1 MPAPA
6 VMDALG
12 RLVDI
17 MAKLRAPGGCPW
29 DREQTHATLR
39 PYLLE
44 EAYEVLDAIDH
55 EDADALRDE
64 LGDLLLQVV
73 FHSELAGETGAFT
86 IADVANAIASKLVRR
101 HPHVFGD
108 VTVRDA
114 GDVMQNWRDIK
125 AAERAAKHAAK
136 NASQTGDGGVP
147 AGVLDGVP
155 RALPALA
162 RSQKMGDRLSH
173 VGFDWDDVAGVLAQ
187 LDAER
192 AELAQALADGDRAAA
207 GRELGDMLLTLASAA
222 RHLDTSA
229 ELALGEANDRLAAR
243 VAHVEAAA
251 RAAGKTIGDLDAGE
265 RDRFWAAAKLA
276 TSR

>member
-6 VMDALG
+6 ATDALA

-29 DREQTHATLR
+29 DREQTHASLR

-44 EAYEVLDAIDH
+44 EAYEVLEAIDDG
-55 EDADALRDE
+55 DADALRDE

-73 FHSELAGETGAFT
+73 FHAELAGETGAFT
-86 IADVANAIASKLVRR
+86 IADVANAISSKLVRR
-101 HPHVFGD
+101 HPHVFAD
-108 VTVRDA
+108 VAVRDA
-114 GDVMQNWRDIK
+114 DDVMRNWRDIK
-125 AAERAAKHAAK
+125 AAERAAKK
-136 NASQTGDGGVP
+136 DDGP

-162 RSQKMGDRLSH
+162 RAQTIGDRLAH
-173 VGFDWDDVAGVLAQ
+173 VGFDWDDLAGVLAQ
-187 LDAER
+187 LDDER
-192 AELAQALADGDRAAA
+192 AELAEAIAAGDRAAA
-207 GRELGDMLLTLASAA
+207 QRELGDVLLTLASAA

-229 ELALGEANDRLAAR
+229 ELALAEAADRLSAR
-243 VAHVEAAA
+243 VAHVETAA
-251 RAAGKTIGDLDAGE
+251 RAEGKSIEELDASE

>member
-1 MPAPA
+1 
-6 VMDALG
+6 
-12 RLVDI
+12 
-17 MAKLRAPGGCPW
+17 
-29 DREQTHATLR
+29 
-39 PYLLE
+39 
-44 EAYEVLDAIDH
+44 
-55 EDADALRDE
+55 
-64 LGDLLLQVV
+64 
-73 FHSELAGETGAFT
+73 
-86 IADVANAIASKLVRR
+86 
-101 HPHVFGD
+101 
-108 VTVRDA
+108 
-114 GDVMQNWRDIK
+114 
-125 AAERAAKHAAK
+125 
-136 NASQTGDGGVP
+136 VP

>member
-6 VMDALG
+6 ATDALG

-17 MAKLRAPGGCPW
+17 MHKLRAPGGCPW
-29 DREQTHATLR
+29 DREQTHETLR

-44 EAYEVLDAIDH
+44 EAYEVLDAIDQA
-55 EDADALRDE
+55 DMDALRDE

-86 IADVANAIASKLVRR
+86 IADVADAIASTLVRR

-108 VTVRDA
+108 VAVRDA
-114 GDVMQNWRDIK
+114 GDVMRNWREIK
-125 AAERAAKHAAK
+125 AAERAAKH
-136 NASQTGDGGVP
+136 GDAGRP

-155 RALPALA
+155 RALPALVRA
-162 RSQKMGDRLSH
+162 QTVGDRLSH

-192 AELAQALADGDRAAA
+192 AELAEAIAARDQEA
-207 GRELGDMLLTLASAA
+207 AQRELGDVLLTLASAA

-229 ELALGEANDRLAAR
+229 ELALGEATDRLATR
-243 VAHVEAAA
+243 IAHVEGAA

-265 RDRFWAAAKLA
+265 RDRLWAAAKLA

>member
-1 MPAPA
+1 MPAPT
-6 VMDALG
+6 VTDALG

-29 DREQTHATLR
+29 DREQTHASLR

-55 EDADALRDE
+55 GDTDALRDE

-108 VTVRDA
+108 VAVRDA
-114 GDVMQNWRDIK
+114 GDVMRNWREIK
-125 AAERAAKHAAK
+125 AAERAAKQADA
-136 NASQTGDGGVP
+136 GGS

-162 RSQKMGDRLSH
+162 RAQKVGDRLAH
-173 VGFDWDDVAGVLAQ
+173 VGFDWDDMAGVLAQ

-192 AELAQALADGDRAAA
+192 AELAEAIAAGDQAAA
-207 GRELGDMLLTLASAA
+207 RRELGDVLLTLTSAA

-229 ELALGEANDRLAAR
+229 ELALAEATDRLATR

-251 RAAGKTIGDLDAGE
+251 RAEGRTIGDLDAGE
-265 RDRFWAAAKLA
+265 RDRFWEAAKRA

>member
-6 VMDALG
+6 ATDALG

-29 DREQTHATLR
+29 DREQTHASLR

-44 EAYEVLDAIDH
+44 EAYEVLEAIDH
-55 EDADALRDE
+55 GDADALRDE

-86 IADVANAIASKLVRR
+86 IADVANAISSKLVRR
-101 HPHVFGD
+101 HPHVFAD
-108 VTVRDA
+108 VAVRDA
-114 GDVMQNWRDIK
+114 DDVMRNWRDIK
-125 AAERAAKHAAK
+125 AAERAAA
-136 NASQTGDGGVP
+136 NTDDGPV
-147 AGVLDGVP
+147 GVLDGVP

-162 RSQKMGDRLSH
+162 RAQKIGDRLAH

-192 AELAQALADGDRAAA
+192 SELAEALAAGDTAAA
-207 GRELGDMLLTLASAA
+207 QRELGDVLLTLSSVA

-229 ELALGEANDRLAAR
+229 ELALAEATDRLAAR
-243 VAHVEAAA
+243 VAHVEE
-251 RAAGKTIGDLDAGE
+251 AAGGTGRTIGDLDAGE
-265 RDRFWAAAKLA
+265 RDRYWAAAKRE
-276 TSR
+276 TSG

>member
-6 VMDALG
+6 VTDALG

-29 DREQTHATLR
+29 DREQTHASLR

-55 EDADALRDE
+55 DDADGLRDE

-86 IADVANAIASKLVRR
+86 IADVASAISSKLVRR

-108 VTVRDA
+108 VAVRDA
-114 GDVMQNWRDIK
+114 GDVMRNWRDIK
-125 AAERAAKHAAK
+125 AAERAAKH
-136 NASQTGDGGVP
+136 GDAGRP

-155 RALPALA
+155 RTLPALA
-162 RSQKMGDRLSH
+162 RAQKIGDRLSH

-192 AELAQALADGDRAAA
+192 TELAQALAAGDRAAA
-207 GRELGDMLLTLASAA
+207 ERELGDVLLTLSSVA

-229 ELALGEANDRLAAR
+229 ELALAAATDRLAVR

-251 RAAGKTIGDLDAGE
+251 QAEGRTIGDLDSDE

>member
-1 MPAPA
+1 MTEAERA
-6 VMDALG
+6 SFEKLLG
-12 RLVDI
+12 VCRRL
-17 MAKLRAPGGCPW
+17 RGPEGCPW
-29 DREQTHATLR
+29 DREQTHASLR

-55 EDADALRDE
+55 ADADALRDE

-86 IADVANAIASKLVRR
+86 IADVANAIAAKLVRR

-108 VTVRDA
+108 VAVRDA
-114 GDVMQNWRDIK
+114 SDVMRNWREIK
-125 AAERAAKHAAK
+125 AAERAAKSAAK
-136 NASQTGDGGVP
+136 TGDTGQP

-162 RSQKMGDRLSH
+162 RAQKIGDRLSH

-192 AELAQALADGDRAAA
+192 AELAEAIAAGDQAAA
-207 GRELGDMLLTLASAA
+207 QRELGDVLLTLATAA

-229 ELALGEANDRLAAR
+229 ELALAEATDRLATR

-251 RAAGKTIGDLDAGE
+251 RAEGRTIGDLDAGE
-265 RDRFWAAAKLA
+265 RDRFWEAAKRA
-276 TSR
+276 TTR

>member
-6 VMDALG
+6 VTDALG

-44 EAYEVLDAIDH
+44 ETYEVLDAIDR
-55 EDADALRDE
+55 DDPDGLRDE

-73 FHSELAGETGAFT
+73 FHAELASEVGAFT
-86 IADVANAIASKLVRR
+86 IADVARAIAEKLVRR

-108 VTVRDA
+108 VTVRGAD
-114 GDVMQNWRDIK
+114 DVMRNWREIK
-125 AAERAAKHAAK
+125 AAERSTAEP
-136 NASQTGDGGVP
+136 D
-147 AGVLDGVP
+147 AGVLADVP

-162 RSQKMGDRLSH
+162 FAQKAGDRLAH
-173 VGFDWDDVAGVLAQ
+173 VGFDWPDVDGVLAT

-192 AELAQALADGDRAAA
+192 AELAQALAAGDRAGAR
-207 GRELGDMLLTLASAA
+207 RELGDLLLTLTSVA

-229 ELALGEANDRLAAR
+229 ELALRDATERLARR
-243 VAHVEAAA
+243 VTHVEAVA
-251 RAAGKTIGDLDAGE
+251 RATGTTLGALDAPT
-265 RDRFWAAAKLA
+265 RDRLWDEAKRA
-276 TSR
+276 T

>member
-6 VMDALG
+6 VTEALG

-29 DREQTHATLR
+29 DREQTHASLR

-44 EAYEVLDAIDH
+44 EAYEVLDALDR
-55 EDADALRDE
+55 EDPHALRDE

-73 FHSELAGETGAFT
+73 FHAELASETGAFT
-86 IADVANAIASKLVRR
+86 IGDVAEAIAGKLVRR

-108 VTVRDA
+108 VAVRGAD
-114 GDVMQNWRDIK
+114 DVMRNWREIK
-125 AAERAAKHAAK
+125 AAERAKA
-136 NASQTGDGGVP
+136 GPD
-147 AGVLDGVP
+147 AGVLADVA

-162 RSQKMGDRLSH
+162 FAQKVGDRLAH
-173 VGFDWDDVAGVLAQ
+173 VGFDWDGVDGVLAA

-192 AELAQALADGDRAAA
+192 AELAQAIAAGDRDAAR
-207 GRELGDMLLTLASAA
+207 GELGDLLLTLTSVA

-229 ELALGEANDRLAAR
+229 ELALRDATERLTRR
-243 VAHVEAAA
+243 VGHVEAAA
-251 RAAGKTIGDLDAGE
+251 RKAGSTLADLDAE
-265 RDRFWAAAKLA
+265 TRDRLWEEAKRG
-276 TSR
+276 T